1 MIEDLIHLLPPE
13 GLKIVLT
20 LFLCFIIGLER
31 EEHYPEGQKYSFG
44 GVRTFPLIGLIGY
57 ALTLLSQGQL
67 GPVTAGFAVVGAF
80 LWLSYQHKLVVHD
93 RAGVT
98 TEVSGLVT
106 YLIGA
111 LVGRNE
117 FWIATTLT
125 VVCMLL
131 LELKEFLEN
140 LTTRI
145 PAQEILTFTKFLL
158 LTFVI
163 LPVVPNE
170 AFGRFAVNPFKAW
183 LVVVAVSGVSYG
195 SYLLEKMA
203 KGKGGVTLAA
213 VLGGM
218 YSSTVTTFAMSRQA
232 RTAGSP
238 HTYAGAIVIASGVM
252 YLRFLVL
259 IAFFNGQLARLLS
272 IQFLVLGAIGIAGGW
287 LWSRIPDPP
296 LEQRKDDYSAKNPLE
311 IRTALFLAVVFVAML
326 VATNYAVASL
336 GGGGIYALAAISG
349 IAPVDPFIMGMTQT
363 AGKATTMALAQ
374 AGVLIAAASNNF
386 TKGIIAFTAADSRTG
401 SQALILLAA
410 LTVLGLLPLIWL
422 AR

>member
-1 MIEDLIHLLPPE
+1 LIDDIIHLLPPE
-13 GLKIVLT
+13 GLKILLT
-20 LFLCFIIGLER
+20 LFLCFLIGLER
-31 EEHYPEGQKYSFG
+31 EEHYPPGQKYSFG

-67 GPVTAGFAVVGAF
+67 LPVTVGFAVVGAF
-80 LWLSYQHKLVVHD
+80 LAISYQHKLVVHD
-93 RAGVT
+93 LPGVT
-98 TEVSGLVT
+98 TEVSALVT
-106 YLIGA
+106 YVIGA

-117 FWIATTLT
+117 FWIATTLA

-131 LELKEFLEN
+131 LELKEFLES
-140 LTTRI
+140 LTARI
-145 PAQEILTFTKFLL
+145 AAQEILTFTKFLL

-163 LPVVPNE
+163 LPVVPNQ

-195 SYLLEKMA
+195 SYLLEKLA

-218 YSSTVTTFAMSRQA
+218 YSSTVTTFAMAKQA
-232 RTAGSP
+232 RTAGQP

-259 IAFFNGQLARLLS
+259 IAFFNGALARALS
-272 IQFLVLGAIGIAGGW
+272 IDFLVLGAIGIAGGW
-287 LWSRIPDPP
+287 LWALIPDPP
-296 LEQRKDDYSAKNPLE
+296 QEEKQGDYLTKNPLE
-311 IRTALFLAVVFVAML
+311 IKTALFLALVFVAML

-349 IAPVDPFIMGMTQT
+349 VAPVDPFIMGLTQT
-363 AGKATTMALAQ
+363 AGKATTMVLAE

-386 TKGIIAFTAADSRTG
+386 TKGVIGICLADLRTG
-401 SQALILLAA
+401 KQVFILLAA
-410 LTVLGLLPLIWL
+410 LTVLGLVPLVWL
-422 AR
+422 MT